1 MVKQIRWTEGAQFD
15 RKEIFQYWNARNKT
29 NNYSKKLNQ
38 LFKDNIKLLQ
48 KHPSM
53 GRLMNRD
60 NIRLSVVRDYLLV
73 YQDFEDEIIIISIW
87 DSRQNPE
94 KLIDRIT

>member
-38 LFKDNIKLLQ
+38 LFKE
-48 KHPSM
+48 
-53 GRLMNRD
+53 RD
-60 NIRLSVVRDYLLV
+60 CKVDCVNTFRVG
-73 YQDFEDEIIIISIW
+73 IW
-87 DSRQNPE
+87 FR
-94 KLIDRIT
+94 R